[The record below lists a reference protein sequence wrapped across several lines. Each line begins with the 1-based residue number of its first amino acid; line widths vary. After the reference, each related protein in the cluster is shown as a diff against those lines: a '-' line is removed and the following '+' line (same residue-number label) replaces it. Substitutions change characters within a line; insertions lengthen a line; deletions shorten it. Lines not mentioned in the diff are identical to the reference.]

1 MNLVRI
7 ERGAF
12 AGEEPYEK
20 LDRTIDP
27 GALSPIAETFVPIER
42 GALLRAARV
51 LVRFYTEKA
60 PDVAEAND
68 ATYRLELEELM
79 VKRLNDLGDS
89 G

>member
-1 MNLVRI
+1 VNLVRI
-7 ERGAF
+7 EHGAF

-27 GALSPIAETFVPIER
+27 AALSPIAETFVPIER

-51 LVRFYTEKA
+51 LVRFYAEKA
-60 PDVAEAND
+60 PGVAEANGT
-68 ATYRLELEELM
+68 TYPLTLEELM
-79 VKRLNDLGDS
+79 VRRLDDLADS